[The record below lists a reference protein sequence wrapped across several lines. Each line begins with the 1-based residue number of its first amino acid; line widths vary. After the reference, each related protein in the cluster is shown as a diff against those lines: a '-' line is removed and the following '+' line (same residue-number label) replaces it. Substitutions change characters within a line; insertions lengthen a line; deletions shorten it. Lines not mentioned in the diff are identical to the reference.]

1 MGELGPEH
9 EVLVG
14 VGHVRPLVL
23 AGNRPDLPPVPAV
36 DVQLLEVA
44 IGGRIRGLLLAWVGD
59 EHDLWPVMT
68 TEEYKPLPVLTCRG
82 SVSPSASV
90 GPLSSTWF
98 EW

>member
-1 MGELGPEH
+1 MGGLGPEH
-9 EVLVG
+9 GVLVG

-23 AGNRPDLPPVPAV
+23 GENGPNLPLIPAV
-36 DVQLLEVA
+36 DVQLLEVV
-44 IGGRIRGLLLAWVGD
+44 IGGRIRGLLLACVGD
-59 EHDLWPVMT
+59 EHGLWPVVT

-82 SVSPSASV
+82 SIPPSASV